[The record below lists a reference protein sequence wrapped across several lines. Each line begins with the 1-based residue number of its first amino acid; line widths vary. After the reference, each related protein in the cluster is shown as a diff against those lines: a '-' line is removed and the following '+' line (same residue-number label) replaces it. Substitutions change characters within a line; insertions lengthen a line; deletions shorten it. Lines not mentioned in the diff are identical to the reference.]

1 MELAG
6 RVVVVTGGGS
16 GIGAAL
22 CRRCAAEGAAAIL
35 VADVDAAAAD
45 RVAAEVGGAGVLAD
59 VSVEADVQALV
70 QRSLDEHGRI
80 DVYCSNA
87 GVGIGGGADA
97 PDEDWQRSWDVNV
110 MAHVFAARAILPGML
125 ERGEGYLVGT
135 ISAAALLN
143 HIVAAPYAATKAAA
157 LSFLEWLSIAHG
169 DAGLRVSAVC
179 PQGVRTP
186 MLLRDAD
193 TQAFLLES
201 AIEPEQ
207 VADAVVE
214 GMREE
219 RFLILPHP
227 EVAELWA
234 RKADYDRWL
243 RGMRRLRARALH
255 AAE

>member
-97 PDEDWQRSWDVNV
+97 PDEDWQRS
-110 MAHVFAARAILPGML
+110 
-125 ERGEGYLVGT
+125 
-135 ISAAALLN
+135 
-143 HIVAAPYAATKAAA
+143 
-157 LSFLEWLSIAHG
+157 
-169 DAGLRVSAVC
+169 
-179 PQGVRTP
+179 
-186 MLLRDAD
+186 
-193 TQAFLLES
+193 
-201 AIEPEQ
+201 
-207 VADAVVE
+207 
-214 GMREE
+214 
-219 RFLILPHP
+219 
-227 EVAELWA
+227 
-234 RKADYDRWL
+234 
-243 RGMRRLRARALH
+243 
-255 AAE
+255 